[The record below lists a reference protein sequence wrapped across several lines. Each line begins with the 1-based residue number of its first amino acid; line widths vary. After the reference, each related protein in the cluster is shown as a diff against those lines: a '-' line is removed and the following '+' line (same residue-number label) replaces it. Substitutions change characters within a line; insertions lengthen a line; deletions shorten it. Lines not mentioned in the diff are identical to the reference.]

1 MKKIS
6 FVSVLQVLLL
16 LLALISAVMV
26 GRILLRAQ
34 AEQEAFARLAALVDA
49 TPDPA
54 QGTGAGGEGE
64 TASPYLPLKE
74 RNADFYGWVCIEGTK
89 LNYPV
94 MYTPDDPQHY
104 LRRAFDGSYAS
115 SGVPFLD
122 GSCFAG
128 CGNALIYGHYM
139 RNGTMF
145 ATVAS
150 YAEEAFWRAHPQIR
164 FDTLE
169 ESGTYEVF
177 AAFYTHIY
185 QEGEEGFRYY
195 RYTDLTAEDDFTA
208 YVSQVCEQA
217 LYDTGIRPV
226 FGDQLLTLSTCS
238 YHTDDGRFVVV
249 ARRI

>member
-1 MKKIS
+1 MKKM
-6 FVSVLQVLLL
+6 SVARGLQIGCFLLVVL
-16 LLALISAVMV
+16 SAVMI
-26 GRILLRAQ
+26 GRLLLQGHR
-34 AEQEAFARLAALVDA
+34 EQDAFVQLAALVDT

-54 QGTGAGGEGE
+54 GDAAEGGDGS
-64 TASPYLPLKE
+64 SPYLLLKE
-74 RNADFYGWVCIEGTK
+74 RNEDFYGWVCIEGTK
-89 LNYPV
+89 LDYPV

-104 LRRAFDGSYAS
+104 LRRAFDGSYSA

-139 RNGTMF
+139 KNGTMF
-145 ATVAS
+145 AAVAS
-150 YAEEAFWRAHPQIR
+150 YAEESFWRAHPQIR

-177 AAFYTHIY
+177 AAFYGQIY
-185 QEGEEGFRYY
+185 QEGEAGFRYY
-195 RYTDLTAEDDFTA
+195 RYTDLTTAEAFSA
-208 YVSQVCEQA
+208 YVSQVREQA
-217 LYDTGIRPV
+217 LYDTGICPV

-249 ARRI
+249 ARKLPG